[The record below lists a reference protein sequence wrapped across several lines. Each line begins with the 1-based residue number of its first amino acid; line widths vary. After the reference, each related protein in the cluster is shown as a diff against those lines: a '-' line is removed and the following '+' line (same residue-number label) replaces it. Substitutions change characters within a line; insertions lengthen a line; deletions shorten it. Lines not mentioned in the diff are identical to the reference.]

1 ENIINDVIYSTNNR
15 ISDDNNLS
23 NMKSEA
29 SERVR
34 KQQEAAKK
42 NFDKRRKLLT
52 SYKIGD
58 LVRIERTLTDKA
70 MLGKPKKLAKFQGP
84 YRIIKILPNDRFLV
98 EDTLITR
105 KGNRRYENI
114 VAIDKLHP
122 WLNFNSLTS
131 DNDSDQK
138 DE

>member
-1 ENIINDVIYSTNNR
+1 MR
-15 ISDDNNLS
+15 C
-23 NMKSEA
+23 EA

-34 KQQEAAKK
+34 KRQKAAKK
-42 NFDKRRKLLT
+42 NFDKRRKLPT

-58 LVRIERTLTDKA
+58 LVRNERTLTDKA
-70 MLGKPKKLAKFQGP
+70 MLGKLIKLTAKFQNL

-98 EDTLITR
+98 EDTPITR

-122 WLNFNSLTS
+122 
-131 DNDSDQK
+131 
-138 DE
+138 

>member
-1 ENIINDVIYSTNNR
+1 MR
-15 ISDDNNLS
+15 
-23 NMKSEA
+23 SEA

-34 KQQEAAKK
+34 KQQEYAKRK
-42 NFDKRRKLLT
+42 FIKRRKLPT

-70 MLGKPKKLAKFQGP
+70 MLGKSKKLAAKFQGS

-98 EDTLITR
+98 EDIPITR
-105 KGNRRYENI
+105 KGNRRYKNI
-114 VAIDKLHP
+114 VAVDKLHP

-131 DNDSDQK
+131 DSDSDDNREIKKTTETNQNYMQTLTET
-138 DE
+138 D